1 MSRVSHERLARA
13 AGIIAS
19 GSSVAAAAAEVQVSV
34 ATIRRWMKDPRWRA
48 AYEQAR
54 RAVVTEAGNEAVL
67 VLRSLL
73 RSGDAAVRSQAARAL
88 ASVALRAGQGPL
100 TNVPGE
106 RVLRAGRVG
115 RAGRPGRVER
125 VEWAEWAE
133 WAEREPEEV
142 GEAVRLLR
150 CLRAAADRSWEEFA
164 RACDEQVER
173 LIDTDPD
180 AARRLL
186 REWHRELLRLP
197 WGQVD

>member
-13 AGIIAS
+13 AGIIAG
-19 GSSVAAAAAEVQVSV
+19 GSSVAVAAAEVQVSV

-88 ASVALRAGQGPL
+88 ASVALRAGKGAVAD
-100 TNVPGE
+100 VPGQ
-106 RVLRAGRVG
+106 RAGRAEWVGRTG
-115 RAGRPGRVER
+115 RAGR
-125 VEWAEWAE
+125 AE

-150 CLRAAADRSWEEFA
+150 CLRAAADRSWEEFT

-173 LIDTDPD
+173 LIDTDPN

-186 REWHRELLRLP
+186 REWHHELMRLP
-197 WGQVD
+197 GEQAG